1 MGQKLSYLDKKN
13 LFIKKLNSLGC
24 NLLRDDDDIDFGLVD
39 KTKEDD
45 IYNYLSKEKFIC
57 SSRDTKKMN
66 FKKFI
71 DEQILDID
79 VDIDMNTKYIQQYF
93 YDIEIKKEFQIEYF
107 NSPKKYQIA
116 MKCVRYMMLLRA
128 REPKYKLFFLQ
139 NRDFL
144 QENNFFID
152 KLSISPFKK
161 DFTFD
166 EFIKI
171 ISADK
176 LYLLKYVRLKY
187 ILFFIFKK
195 VSTLFKIRGKIVA
208 IDGVDGAGK
217 SSLIKI
223 LSDSLNKPTFYMGER
238 GFLFDK
244 IYKNPNKSLL
254 MKPISFF
261 LKYME
266 KIYRYIQVYKASK
279 RYSIVFTDRY
289 HRYSKTAMKNTYMDF
304 FNKLFFR
311 FYPKADI
318 YIVLWNEADV
328 ILKRK
333 QEVSKEYIE
342 EFNATKEKEYKD
354 AFFIKNDNIDDT
366 LNLILKRIYA

>member
-1 MGQKLSYLDKKN
+1 
-13 LFIKKLNSLGC
+13 
-24 NLLRDDDDIDFGLVD
+24 
-39 KTKEDD
+39 
-45 IYNYLSKEKFIC
+45 
-57 SSRDTKKMN
+57 
-66 FKKFI
+66 
-71 DEQILDID
+71 
-79 VDIDMNTKYIQQYF
+79 
-93 YDIEIKKEFQIEYF
+93 
-107 NSPKKYQIA
+107 
-116 MKCVRYMMLLRA
+116 MMLLRA

-304 FNKLFFR
+304 FNKVFFR